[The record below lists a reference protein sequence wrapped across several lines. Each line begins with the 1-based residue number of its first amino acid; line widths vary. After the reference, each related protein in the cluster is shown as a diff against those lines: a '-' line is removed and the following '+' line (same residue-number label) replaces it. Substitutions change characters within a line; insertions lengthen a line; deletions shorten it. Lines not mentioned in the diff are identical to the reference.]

1 MSWQSY
7 IKTKEDLLRM
17 LSSIKVTEKF
27 PIPDIFNMGTKKV
40 RLREI
45 IQRFE
50 DKESVSRKDL
60 EFLRKV
66 WYALESVV
74 EDFVD
79 QIKMGSIDRNDA
91 IKEMEYYGGLKK
103 AHRKV
108 GEILW
113 VGERELRGQK
123 RKKEL
128 YAKKRKWR
136 IRQKRKTKE

>member
-17 LSSIKVTEKF
+17 LSSTKVTEKF
-27 PIPDIFNMGTKKV
+27 PIPDIFKMGAQKV
-40 RLREI
+40 RLKEI
-45 IQRFE
+45 IQRLG

-66 WYALESVV
+66 WYALESAV
-74 EDFVD
+74 EDFVE
-79 QIKMGSIDRNDA
+79 QIEMGSLDINGA

-103 AHRKV
+103 AHRKI

-113 VGERELRGQK
+113 IGERELRGQK
-123 RKKEL
+123 RKREL